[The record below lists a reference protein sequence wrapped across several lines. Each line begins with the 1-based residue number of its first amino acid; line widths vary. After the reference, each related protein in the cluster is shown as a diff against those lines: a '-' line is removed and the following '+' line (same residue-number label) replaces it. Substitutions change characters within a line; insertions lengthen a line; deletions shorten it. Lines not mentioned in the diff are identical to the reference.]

1 MQDVELL
8 GLIVKFRKNAA
19 KNRTHGK
26 RVSYEPEDREAA
38 VELVEELW
46 AHGLSTYDAAQ
57 VLNVHV
63 STLEGWVERATR
75 PGGKMY
81 LAA

>member
-1 MQDVELL
+1 MQDKELL

-19 KNRTHGK
+19 KNRAHGK
-26 RVSYEPEDREAA
+26 RVTYESKDREAA

-57 VLNVHV
+57 VLNVHIA
-63 STLEGWVERATR
+63 TLENWVERATR
-75 PGGKMY
+75 PGGKLY